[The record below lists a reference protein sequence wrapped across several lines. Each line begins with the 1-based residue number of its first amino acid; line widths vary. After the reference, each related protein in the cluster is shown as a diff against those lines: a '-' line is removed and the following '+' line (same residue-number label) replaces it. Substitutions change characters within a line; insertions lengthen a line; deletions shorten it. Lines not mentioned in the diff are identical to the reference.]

1 MGEDDDAFE
10 YILCRLFGAQLPVDG
25 LLGEKD
31 VDGDANI
38 CIVAKQQMNTLVR
51 SGGTNMIDVGIDE
64 SEQQPIELRAR
75 RINYPVQSASKVWYH
90 TSRVWYKH
98 PRKRKKK

>member
-1 MGEDDDAFE
+1 M
-10 YILCRLFGAQLPVDG
+10 LCRLFGAQPTLRVDG

-31 VDGDANI
+31 VDCDANI

-51 SGGTNMIDVGIDE
+51 SGGPTNMIDVGIDE

-75 RINYPVQSASKVWYH
+75 RSTIQEQ
-90 TSRVWYKH
+90 
-98 PRKRKKK
+98 

>member
-10 YILCRLFGAQLPVDG
+10 YILCRFFGAQPTLRVVG

-64 SEQQPIELRAR
+64 STA
-75 RINYPVQSASKVWYH
+75 AD
-90 TSRVWYKH
+90 
-98 PRKRKKK
+98 